1 MCCWDF
7 LREWSCTSL
16 LYFSTDFLD
25 NFVQFFHIF
34 DTIFPKVTSSFPFY
48 EQFSGALFLVC
59 RRLACCNVCNY
70 FWIIFMPSLYN
81 NHYVCLLLILFILF
95 TVLQLN
101 LLTFTS
107 HIWDVMLLWTKGNVE
122 KNCLCVTVLWTIIMV
137 HKGTSSSYRS
147 VDCIGLWSCLV

>member
-1 MCCWDF
+1 VLLRF